1 MADRKLVACIGYT
14 LRLAQRQKEIDVAGH
29 LWHGLYSLTKTT
41 NVTVR
46 IKKPISLYSALGFSD
61 MMSESISTVLVD
73 DAPSQ
78 GCDPSIQTQSKMQT
92 STVVDVDSSALR
104 SGAFLHEKSSDKGNP
119 DNEGCFVQ
127 ARGELDCR
135 ESATQTELEV
145 ISRPQF
151 ELIMDGMKKQ
161 VENLS
166 AQVAQLSHSVGE
178 PISTRI
184 MSRCEP
190 SAEAS
195 NVSSSVVMPWLPHM
209 TLEEVQARAYAKKV
223 DDRSRRRQ
231 QRLQSLGK
239 CADNT

>member
-46 IKKPISLYSALGFSD
+46 ITKPISLYSALGFSD

-78 GCDPSIQTQSKMQT
+78 GCGPSIQTQSKMPT

-104 SGAFLHEKSSDKGNP
+104 SGALTDKGNP

-127 ARGELDCR
+127 AHGELDCW
-135 ESATQTELEV
+135 ESATQTEVEV

-151 ELIMDGMKKQ
+151 ELIMDDMKKH

-184 MSRCEP
+184 MSRCES

-195 NVSSSVVMPWLPHM
+195 SDVSSSVVMPWLPHM

-223 DDRSRRRQ
+223 EDRSRRRQ